1 MTYET
6 FLKITLTL
14 QKADRDIQDLYKK
27 KVDLLEFVEPY
38 HDIIMRLIREVYGE
52 EGADWYSWFCYENDF
67 GQKDWSKIKKFMING
82 NLEDRESAAEYGAY
96 DEKGNPI
103 CYSFESTWE
112 YLENNYNKNGNQIH

>member
-14 QKADRDIQDLYKK
+14 QKADRELHELSKRR
-27 KVDLLEFVEPY
+27 VDLLDFVDPY
-38 HDIIMRLIREVYGE
+38 HDIIALLIREVYGE

-67 GQKDWSKIKKFMING
+67 GHKGM
-82 NLEDRESAAEYGAY
+82 GAW
-96 DEKGNPI
+96 DENKNPI

-112 YLENNYNKNGNQIH
+112 YLEKNYNKNAN

>member
-14 QKADRDIQDLYKK
+14 QKVDRELHELYKRN
-27 KVDLLEFVEPY
+27 VDLLEFVDPY
-38 HDIIMRLIREVYGE
+38 QNIIMLLIREVYGE

-67 GQKDWSKIKKFMING
+67 GQKDWSKTRNVIVNG
-82 NLEDRESAAEYGAY
+82 ELEDREVEYGAY
-96 DEKGNPI
+96 DENGNPI

-112 YLENNYNKNGNQIH
+112 YLEKNYNKNAK

>member
-14 QKADRDIQDLYKK
+14 QKADRELHELYKRN
-27 KVDLLEFVEPY
+27 VDLLEFVDPY
-38 HDIIMRLIREVYGE
+38 QNIIALLIREVYGE

-67 GQKDWSKIKKFMING
+67 GQKGI
-82 NLEDRESAAEYGAY
+82 GAW
-96 DEKGNPI
+96 DENKNPI

-112 YLENNYNKNGNQIH
+112 YLEKNYNKNAK

>member
-14 QKADRDIQDLYKK
+14 QKADREVHELYKR

-38 HDIIMRLIREVYGE
+38 QDIIMLLIREVYGE

-67 GQKDWSKIKKFMING
+67 GHKG
-82 NLEDRESAAEYGAY
+82 VGAW
-96 DEKGNPI
+96 DENKNPI

-112 YLENNYNKNGNQIH
+112 YLEKNYNKNAK